1 MVQQESTDY
10 HNVICWPAE
19 YLPRYLMKDDE
30 LPNVRIL
37 SVGYHARMTKSSSP
51 HPTLTIEEEAA
62 DLRSRLA
69 SAGIGDKPII
79 FITHSLGGLIVK
91 KMLVNDNK
99 LLHSL

>member
-1 MVQQESTDY
+1 MVREETSDY
-10 HNVICWPAE
+10 HNITCWPSE
-19 YLPRYLMKDDE
+19 YLPEYLQKDGE
-30 LPNVRIL
+30 LPNIRIL

-62 DLRSRLA
+62 DLRSQLA

-79 FITHSLGGLIVK
+79 FVTHSLGGLIVK

-99 LLHSL
+99 